1 MDNPLQKLFLSKI
14 KNFNSNGSKNFSE
27 TLVDNKSFN
36 FNINEYAHEWI
47 SIYKDEFKES
57 SSKQFNELYN
67 KNLKIDADDFLTM
80 NYFYSWI
87 LVDFFNLLAFLP
99 GNLKSI
105 LNIGAGIGYLD
116 VILFQLYK
124 KDIHQFFIEKK
135 AYDEENSLVDGI
147 RKLSKTIN
155 PLSLLDKNLK
165 LNKINNYKIFS
176 SENFTN
182 ELNDIPLPIDLILSL
197 RSWCFLYD
205 IDIYYNDLKE
215 ISNNDTYIIT
225 DVSLDR
231 TEEFKSKFIPLKQ
244 IQTFKYYT
252 RVLAKIR
259 F

>member
-14 KNFNSNGSKNFSE
+14 KNFNSHDSRNFSE
-27 TLVDNKSFN
+27 ILVDNNIFKFN
-36 FNINEYAHEWI
+36 LNKYAHEWI
-47 SIYKDEFKES
+47 SIYKDEFKEL

-67 KNLKIDADDFLTM
+67 KKLKIDANDFLSM
-80 NYFYSWI
+80 NYIYSWI

-124 KDIHQFFIEKK
+124 KDIHQFFIERR
-135 AYDEENSLVDGI
+135 AYDEENSLIDGM
-147 RKLSKTIN
+147 RKLTKTIN

-165 LNKINNYKIFS
+165 LNKIKNYKIFS
-176 SENFTN
+176 SENFTD
-182 ELNDIPLPIDLILSL
+182 ELNNIPSPIDLVLSL

-205 IDIYYNDLKE
+205 VDTYFNDLIK